1 MPEPVNIHATAIV
14 VGEAGL
20 LFVGPSGIGKS
31 SMALQCLATA
41 RRAGWSA
48 ALVADDQV
56 FISQSSGRLIAARPA
71 AIAGLIE
78 IRGSGIAAI
87 PSIPEAPL
95 HLAILLVDPMTAER
109 LPDLEQTYL
118 VTGHGALPQLL
129 LVKDHREPLA
139 AIAALHPDIGI
150 PTTL

>member
-1 MPEPVNIHATAIV
+1 MPDPVNIHATAV
-14 VGEAGL
+14 VIGEAGL

-41 RRAGWSA
+41 RRAGWTA

-56 FISQSSGRLIAARPA
+56 FISRQNGRLVAIQPA

-95 HLAILLVDPMTAER
+95 HLAILLVDPRKAER
-109 LPDLEQTYL
+109 LPAEDQTYP
-118 VTGHGALPQLL
+118 VPGHGALPQLL
-129 LVKDHREPLA
+129 LVNDHREPLA
-139 AIAALHPDIGI
+139 AIAALHPRIGI